1 MLACMRRHHLR
12 PKGVALGI
20 LIVMF
25 SVTGLGLYL
34 WLVTG
39 LPAVDDLS
47 LYATMPSSYV
57 YDRHGRLLFEMPPPH
72 TGSHSPVPLAE
83 VPEALRQAT
92 IATEDATFY
101 TNPGVDLVAIVRA
114 LWIDLRGGEVLSG
127 GSTITQQLARNLLLS
142 PEERYE
148 RTLKRK
154 LREAILAWRL
164 TRRYSKDEILALY
177 LNEIYYGNLAYG
189 VQAAAQAYFDKDV
202 RDLDLAECALLAGL
216 PQAPAVYNPLENLQA
231 AKERQAVVLELMI
244 GQGFITAEQARL
256 AKEEKLYLASAP
268 FDIRAPHFV
277 MYVRGLLE
285 QELGLARL
293 EQGGLKIYTTL
304 DLDLNETA
312 RDVARFR
319 LARLSECDGQV
330 KDCPPGGRNARN
342 AALVAL
348 DPQTGEI
355 LAMLGSPD
363 YFSARID
370 GAVNG
375 ATALRQPGSSIK
387 PLTYAA
393 AFASGKLTP
402 ATMMLDVR
410 TSFVTRE
417 GASYVPLNYDLQFHG
432 PVRLREAMAS
442 SYNLL
447 AVKVLDTVGV
457 EAMTGLARRLG
468 ITTFDDPNRLGL
480 AVTLGGGEVR
490 LLELTAAYSAFAN
503 GGYKVQPRAI
513 LRVEDADGQIL
524 WSQSPV
530 SSSPTSKAEGE
541 RVLDERVAYLIS
553 DILSDDLARIPS
565 FGDGSVL
572 ELSRSA
578 AVKTGTT
585 TDFRDNWTVGYTP
598 DLVVGVWVG
607 NADNE
612 AMRDI
617 SGISGAA
624 PIWHDF
630 MEAALKGRPL
640 REFERPDGLVE
651 VEVCALSGLLPS
663 SDCPHRVK
671 ELFLAGTEPTGTC
684 TMHKRIAVDRT
695 TGLRA
700 TAATPPE
707 RIAERVY
714 TILPPAA
721 QEWARQQGIQQL
733 PAVEPSAVSRF
744 RQTEIEPSTN
754 PKSRI
759 VILSE
764 AKDENPELLMVGPD
778 AGSVYQLDPALPRES
793 QRIVVSAVAG
803 NGATLVEVTLYVDG
817 HPLAR
822 FSAPPYRVMWQLAPG
837 DHRFWA
843 EGVDIDGNRI
853 RSEEVGVRVDP

>member
-1 MLACMRRHHLR
+1 MLARVRRRRLWVTLSIVL
-12 PKGVALGI
+12 VAI
-20 LIVMF
+20 A
-25 SVTGLGLYL
+25 VTGLGLYL
-34 WLVTG
+34 WLVSG

-47 LYATMPSSYV
+47 KYTVMPSSYV
-57 YDRHGRLLFEMPPPH
+57 YDRYGRLLFEMPPPH

-83 VPEALRQAT
+83 MPEALRQAT
-92 IATEDATFY
+92 IATEDANFY
-101 TNPGVDLVAIVRA
+101 TNPGVDAVAIIRA
-114 LWIDLRGGEVLSG
+114 LWIDLRGGEILSG

-148 RTLKRK
+148 QTLKRK

-164 TRRYSKDEILALY
+164 TQRYSKDEILALY

-216 PQAPAVYNPLENLQA
+216 PQAPAYYNPLENLKA
-231 AKERQAVVLELMI
+231 TKARQAVVLDLMVK
-244 GQGFITAEQARL
+244 QGYITADQARM

-312 RDVARFR
+312 RDLARYR
-319 LARLSECDGQV
+319 LARLAKCDGQV
-330 KDCPPGGRNARN
+330 QDCPPGGRNVRN
-342 AALVAL
+342 AALIAI

-363 YFSARID
+363 YFSTRID
-370 GAVNG
+370 GAVNST
-375 ATALRQPGSSIK
+375 TALRQPGSSIK
-387 PLTYAA
+387 PITYAA
-393 AFASGKLTP
+393 AFASRKLTP

-417 GASYVPLNYDLQFHG
+417 GASYVPLNYDLQFRG
-432 PVRLREAMAS
+432 PVRLREALAS

-447 AVKVLDTVGV
+447 AVKVLDAIGV
-457 EAMTGLARRLG
+457 DTMTGLARRMG
-468 ITTFDDPNRLGL
+468 ITTFDDPDRLGL

-490 LLELTAAYSAFAN
+490 LLELTAAYGAFAN
-503 GGYKVQPRAI
+503 GGYRVQPRAI
-513 LRVEDADGQIL
+513 LRVEDAQGQIL
-524 WSQSPV
+524 WSQSLVPP
-530 SSSPTSKAEGE
+530 SPPGTAERG
-541 RVLDERVAYLIS
+541 RVLDGRVAYLIS

-572 ELSRSA
+572 ELSRPA

-585 TDFRDNWTVGYTP
+585 TDYRDNWTVGYTP

-612 AMRDI
+612 TMHDI

-630 MEAALKGRPL
+630 MEAALKGRPV

-651 VEVCALSGLLPS
+651 VEVCALSGLLPAP
-663 SDCPHRVK
+663 DCPHRVT
-671 ELFLAGTEPTGTC
+671 ELFLAGAEPTESC
-684 TMHKRIAVDRT
+684 TMHQRIAVDHA

-700 TAATPPE
+700 TAATPPDQ
-707 RIAERVY
+707 IVERVY
-714 TILPPAA
+714 TILPPEA
-721 QEWARQQGIQQL
+721 QEWGREQGIQEL
-733 PAVEPSAVSRF
+733 PAVSSQLSAFSF
-744 RQTEIEPSTN
+744 QLSANPESKIEN
-754 PKSRI
+754 PK
-759 VILSE
+759 LT
-764 AKDENPELLMVGPD
+764 MVGPD
-778 AGSVYQLDPALPRES
+778 AGSVYRLDPALPRES
-793 QRIVVSAVAG
+793 QRILVSAVAG
-803 NGATLVEVTLYVDG
+803 GGVALVEVVLYVDG
-817 HPLAR
+817 LPLAR
-822 FSAPPYRVMWQLAPG
+822 FGAPPYKVMWQLEAG
-837 DHRFWA
+837 QHRFWA
-843 EGVDIDGNRI
+843 EGVDAGGER
-853 RSEEVGVRVDP
+853 